1 MGLHYSRKEMWF
13 HPPRNLGEFDGVIMK
28 TAELENNDDINI
40 NEIDT
45 EINEQIGDETNSID
59 MADEV
64 EEDDE
69 DEVVIS
75 IGEESPP
82 QDEEVRAPAWVREL
96 RKSNRE
102 KERKIREL
110 EARLNTTATE
120 TKPVAAV
127 TKPTLES
134 CDYDSDEY
142 EQKLADWYEHK
153 REYDAAQANVV
164 AQRDADSKAW
174 QDKLDSYAKAR
185 ASLKVRDYDEAE
197 AAALDTFSVTQQ
209 GIVLQGSDN
218 PALII
223 YAIGKS
229 TKRAKELSSITD
241 PVKFA
246 FAVAK
251 LETQLKV
258 TNRKAAASPE
268 RTIASGGG
276 RISGSVDSTLER
288 LRDEALKTGDLSK
301 VMAYK
306 RGKK

>member
-1 MGLHYSRKEMWF
+1 
-13 HPPRNLGEFDGVIMK
+13 MK
-28 TAELENNDDINI
+28 TAEMDDNDN
-40 NEIDT
+40 IDT
-45 EINEQIGDETNSID
+45 IDIDTDFNEQSDDETNAID
-59 MADEV
+59 DTQDDED
-64 EEDDE
+64 DDE

-110 EARLNTTATE
+110 EAKLNTTATE
-120 TKPVAAV
+120 NKPVALVA
-127 TKPTLES
+127 KPTLES

-142 EQKLADWYEHK
+142 EQKLAAWYDHK
-153 REYDAAQANVV
+153 REYDAAEANVV
-164 AQRDADSKAW
+164 AQRDAEAKAW
-174 QDKLDSYAKAR
+174 QDKLDSYAKAK

-197 AAALDTFSVTQQ
+197 ATALDTFDVTQQ

-218 PALII
+218 PALLI

-229 TKRAKELSSITD
+229 TKRAKELAAITD

-258 TNRKAAASPE
+258 TNRRAATSPE
-268 RTIASGGG
+268 RTITTSGG
-276 RISGSVDSTLER
+276 RVSGSIDSQLER
-288 LRDEALKTGDLSK
+288 LRAEALKTGDLSK

-306 RGKK
+306 RNKKKT

>member
-1 MGLHYSRKEMWF
+1 MR
-13 HPPRNLGEFDGVIMK
+13 
-28 TAELENNDDINI
+28 TAELENDDTLDAI
-40 NEIDT
+40 
-45 EINEQIGDETNSID
+45 EINTNTNDASDDENNAVSD
-59 MADEV
+59 DEG
-64 EEDDE
+64 EGEDD
-69 DEVVIS
+69 VVVS

-82 QDEEVRAPAWVREL
+82 QEEEARAPEWVREL
-96 RKSNRE
+96 RKANRE

-110 EARLNTTATE
+110 EAKLNAAPTE
-120 TKPVAAV
+120 TKPVALGK
-127 TKPTLES
+127 KPTLED

-142 EQKLADWYEHK
+142 EAKLAGWYEQK
-153 REYDAAQANVV
+153 REYDAAEAQAQ
-164 AQRDADSKAW
+164 AQRDAEAKAW

-185 ASLKVRDYDEAE
+185 ASLKVRDYEDAE
-197 AAALDTFSVTQQ
+197 AVALETFNVTQQ

-223 YAIGKS
+223 YALGKNTS
-229 TKRAKELSSITD
+229 KAKELASITD

-258 TNRKAAASPE
+258 FNRKAAASPE
-268 RTIASGGG
+268 RTITSGGG

-288 LRDEALKTGDLSK
+288 LREEALKTGNLSK

-306 RGKK
+306 RGKKQT

>member
-1 MGLHYSRKEMWF
+1 
-13 HPPRNLGEFDGVIMK
+13 MK
-28 TAELENNDDINI
+28 TAELENDDTLDAI
-40 NEIDT
+40 
-45 EINEQIGDETNSID
+45 EINTEANDE
-59 MADEV
+59 ADDENNAISDD
-64 EEDDE
+64 EGEGEDD
-69 DEVVIS
+69 VVIS

-82 QDEEVRAPAWVREL
+82 QEEEQRAPEWVREL

-110 EARLNTTATE
+110 EAKLNAAPTE
-120 TKPVAAV
+120 NKPVALGK
-127 TKPTLES
+127 KPTLED

-142 EQKLADWYEHK
+142 ERKLAGWYDQK
-153 REYDAAQANVV
+153 RDYDAAEAEAE
-164 AQRDADSKAW
+164 AQRDAEAKAW

-185 ASLKVRDYDEAE
+185 ASLKVRDYEDAE
-197 AAALDTFSVTQQ
+197 AVALDTFNVTQQ

-223 YAIGKS
+223 YALGKNT
-229 TKRAKELSSITD
+229 TKAKELASIND

-268 RTIASGGG
+268 RIITSGGG
-276 RISGSVDSTLER
+276 RISGSVDSTLDR
-288 LRDEALKTGDLSK
+288 LREEALKTGDMSK

-306 RGKK
+306 RSKKS

>member
-1 MGLHYSRKEMWF
+1 
-13 HPPRNLGEFDGVIMK
+13 MK
-28 TAELENNDDINI
+28 TAELDNNDNI
-40 NEIDT
+40 ETIDIDT
-45 EINEQIGDETNSID
+45 DFDEQSDDETNAID
-59 MADEV
+59 DDQED
-64 EEDDE
+64 EDDE

-110 EARLNTTATE
+110 EAKLNAAPATE
-120 TKPVAAV
+120 TKPVALV
-127 TKPTLES
+127 SKPTLES

-142 EQKLADWYEHK
+142 EQKLAAWYEHK
-153 REYDAAQANVV
+153 REYDAAEANVA
-164 AQRDADSKAW
+164 AQRDAEAKAW
-174 QDKLDSYAKAR
+174 QDKLDSYAKAK

-197 AAALDTFSVTQQ
+197 ATALDTFDVTQQ

-218 PALII
+218 PALLI

-229 TKRAKELSSITD
+229 AKRAKELAAITD

-258 TNRKAAASPE
+258 TNRRATTAPE
-268 RTIASGGG
+268 RTITTSGG
-276 RISGSVDSTLER
+276 RVSGSIDSQLER
-288 LRDEALKTGDLSK
+288 LRAEALKTGDLSK
-301 VMAYK
+301 VMEYK
-306 RGKK
+306 RRKK

>member
-1 MGLHYSRKEMWF
+1 M
-13 HPPRNLGEFDGVIMK
+13 
-28 TAELENNDDINI
+28 ENDEVLDAID
-40 NEIDT
+40 IDT
-45 EINEQIGDETNSID
+45 TENEQFDDENLAIED
-59 MADEV
+59 VQEDDE
-64 EEDDE
+64 ESDE

-82 QDEEVRAPAWVREL
+82 QEEEVRAPAWVREL

-110 EARLNTTATE
+110 EAKLNAAPATE
-120 TKPVAAV
+120 TKPVALSA
-127 TKPTLES
+127 KPTLES

-142 EQKLADWYEHK
+142 EQKLADWYEQK
-153 REYDAAQANVV
+153 REYDAAEASVA
-164 AQRDADSKAW
+164 AQRDAEAKAW
-174 QDKLDSYAKAR
+174 QDKLDSYAKAK

-197 AAALDTFSVTQQ
+197 ATALDTFDVTQQ

-218 PALII
+218 PALLI
-223 YAIGKS
+223 YAIGKNA
-229 TKRAKELSSITD
+229 KRAKELASIND

-258 TNRKAAASPE
+258 TNRKAATAPE
-268 RTIASGGG
+268 RTINSGGG
-276 RISGSVDSTLER
+276 RLSGAIDSTLER
-288 LRDEALKTGDLSK
+288 LRAEALKTGDLSK

-306 RGKK
+306 RSKKT

>member
-1 MGLHYSRKEMWF
+1 
-13 HPPRNLGEFDGVIMK
+13 MK
-28 TAELENNDDINI
+28 TAEQDNDDINT
-40 NEIDT
+40 IDIET
-45 EINEQIGDETNSID
+45 DTNEQMDDETNSID
-59 MADEV
+59 MADDD

-110 EARLNTTATE
+110 EAKLNTPATE
-120 TKPVAAV
+120 TKQVSLTA
-127 TKPTLES
+127 KPTLEN

-142 EQKLADWYEHK
+142 EQKLANWYEQK
-153 REYDAAQANVV
+153 REYDAAEANAK
-164 AQRDADSKAW
+164 AQQDAEAKAW
-174 QDKLDSYAKAR
+174 QDKLDSYAKAKS
-185 ASLKVRDYDEAE
+185 SLKVRDYDEAE
-197 AAALDTFSVTQQ
+197 ATALETFDVTQQ

-218 PALII
+218 PALLI

-229 TKRAKELSSITD
+229 TKRAKELAAITD

-258 TNRKAAASPE
+258 TNRRASTTPE
-268 RTIASGGG
+268 RTITSGG
-276 RISGSVDSTLER
+276 RVSGSIDSQLER
-288 LRDEALKTGDLSK
+288 LRAEALKTGDLSK

-306 RGKK
+306 RNKKKT

>member
-1 MGLHYSRKEMWF
+1 M
-13 HPPRNLGEFDGVIMK
+13 N
-28 TAELENNDDINI
+28 TAELENDDTLEAI
-40 NEIDT
+40 
-45 EINEQIGDETNSID
+45 EINTEANDASGDENNAIS
-59 MADEV
+59 
-64 EEDDE
+64 DDE
-69 DEVVIS
+69 GEGDDDVVVS

-82 QDEEVRAPAWVREL
+82 QEEEARAPEWVREL

-110 EARLNTTATE
+110 EAKLNAAPIE
-120 TKPVAAV
+120 TKPVALGK
-127 TKPTLES
+127 KPTLED
-134 CDYDSDEY
+134 CDYDSEEY
-142 EQKLADWYEHK
+142 ERKLAGWYDQK
-153 REYDAAQANVV
+153 REYDAAEADAQ
-164 AQRDADSKAW
+164 AQRDAEAKAW

-185 ASLKVRDYDEAE
+185 ASLKVRDYEDAE
-197 AAALDTFSVTQQ
+197 AVALETFNVTQQ

-223 YAIGKS
+223 YALGKN
-229 TKRAKELSSITD
+229 TNKAKELASITD

-268 RTIASGGG
+268 RTISTGGG
-276 RISGSVDSTLER
+276 RISGSVDSTLDR
-288 LRDEALKTGDLSK
+288 LREEALKTGDMSK

-306 RGKK
+306 RSKKS

>member
-1 MGLHYSRKEMWF
+1 
-13 HPPRNLGEFDGVIMK
+13 MK
-28 TAELENNDDINI
+28 TAEQDNDDINTIDIDQDI
-40 NEIDT
+40 NDQPE
-45 EINEQIGDETNSID
+45 DETNSID
-59 MADEV
+59 VADDE

-110 EARLNTTATE
+110 EAKLNTPAPE
-120 TKPVAAV
+120 TKQVSLAA
-127 TKPTLES
+127 KPTLEN

-142 EQKLADWYEHK
+142 EQKLANWYEHK
-153 REYDAAQANVV
+153 REYDAAEANAK
-164 AQRDADSKAW
+164 AQQDAEAKAW
-174 QDKLDSYAKAR
+174 QDKLDSYAKAKS
-185 ASLKVRDYDEAE
+185 SLKVRDYDEAE
-197 AAALDTFSVTQQ
+197 ATALETFDVTQQ

-218 PALII
+218 PALLI

-229 TKRAKELSSITD
+229 TKRAKELAAITD

-258 TNRKAAASPE
+258 TNRKAATAPE
-268 RTIASGGG
+268 RTITTSGG
-276 RISGSVDSTLER
+276 RVSGSIDSQLER
-288 LRDEALKTGDLSK
+288 LRAEALKTGDLSK

-306 RGKK
+306 RNKKQS

>member
-1 MGLHYSRKEMWF
+1 M
-13 HPPRNLGEFDGVIMK
+13 
-28 TAELENNDDINI
+28 ENDEVLDAID
-40 NEIDT
+40 IDT
-45 EINEQIGDETNSID
+45 TENEQFDDENLAIED
-59 MADEV
+59 VQEDDE
-64 EEDDE
+64 ESDE

-82 QDEEVRAPAWVREL
+82 QEEEVRAPAWVREL

-110 EARLNTTATE
+110 EAKLNTTATE
-120 TKPVAAV
+120 TKPVALSA
-127 TKPTLES
+127 KPTLES

-142 EQKLADWYEHK
+142 EQKLAEWYEQK
-153 REYDAAQANVV
+153 REYDAAEASVA
-164 AQRDADSKAW
+164 AQRDAEAKAW
-174 QDKLDSYAKAR
+174 QDKLDSYAKAK

-197 AAALDTFSVTQQ
+197 ATALDTFDVTQQ

-218 PALII
+218 PALLI
-223 YAIGKS
+223 YAIGKNA
-229 TKRAKELSSITD
+229 KRAKELASIND

-258 TNRKAAASPE
+258 TNRKAATAPE
-268 RTIASGGG
+268 RTINSGGG
-276 RISGSVDSTLER
+276 RLSGAIDSTLER
-288 LRDEALKTGDLSK
+288 LRAEALKTGDLSK

-306 RGKK
+306 RSKKT